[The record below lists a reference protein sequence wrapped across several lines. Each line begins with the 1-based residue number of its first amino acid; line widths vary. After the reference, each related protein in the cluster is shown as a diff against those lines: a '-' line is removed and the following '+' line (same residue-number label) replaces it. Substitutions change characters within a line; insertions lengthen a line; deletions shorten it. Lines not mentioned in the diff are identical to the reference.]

1 MIIMEMQSVS
11 SSNLAAIGYDYDT
24 ATLRVEFIK
33 SGLYEYYGVSTDVY
47 DGFLGASSKGTYF
60 DQFIKKGGYT
70 FSKL

>member
-1 MIIMEMQSVS
+1 MEMQSVS

-47 DGFLGASSKGTYF
+47 DGFLGASSIGTYF